1 MLPSDAHH
9 LKSFYGWQEKTSMIV
24 VGKKKWQFENRVS
37 IIYNILREMSNIV
50 LYAVKHF
57 QIYSVFTQEIWRILI
72 VDPTACLLLSADF

>member
-1 MLPSDAHH
+1 
-9 LKSFYGWQEKTSMIV
+9 MIV

-37 IIYNILREMSNIV
+37 IMYNILREMSNIV

-72 VDPTACLLLSADF
+72 ADPTACPLMSADF